1 MKKGFGKLRKP
12 IIITIL
18 ALLVVSYYIYLTHRN
33 VNNDDKMTSNSAV
46 SEITARDLEKNYPGT
61 PRAVV
66 SYFADIQKIWYKED
80 ITGDELTGLAQHAR
94 ALFDDELLAA
104 NDYEQYMNNL
114 RNEITSYKEK
124 ESYITECIVEDG
136 YDTEYK
142 TFQNKSYAFV
152 NTKYY
157 VKDNKNLSVVY
168 EKYTLRKDSDSH
180 WKILFWE
187 VTDGTE
193 MEEK

>member
-1 MKKGFGKLRKP
+1 M
-12 IIITIL
+12 
-18 ALLVVSYYIYLTHRN
+18 LL
-33 VNNDDKMTSNSAV
+33 
-46 SEITARDLEKNYPGT
+46 
-61 PRAVV
+61 
-66 SYFADIQKIWYKED
+66 
-80 ITGDELTGLAQHAR
+80 
-94 ALFDDELLAA
+94 
-104 NDYEQYMNNL
+104 
-114 RNEITSYKEK
+114 
-124 ESYITECIVEDG
+124 VEDG

>member
-1 MKKGFGKLRKP
+1 MKKRRGKLRKP

-46 SEITARDLEKNYPGT
+46 SEITSRDLEKNYPGT

-66 SYFADIQKIWYKED
+66 SYFADIQKIWYKDD
-80 ITGDELTGLAQHAR
+80 ITNDELTGLVQHAR
-94 ALFDDELLAA
+94 ALFDDELLVA

-114 RNEITSYKEK
+114 RSEITSYKDN

-157 VKDNKNLSVVY
+157 VKDDKNLNVVY
-168 EKYTLRKDSDSH
+168 EKYTLRKDSDSR

>member
-1 MKKGFGKLRKP
+1 MKKRLGKLRKP

-46 SEITARDLEKNYPGT
+46 SEITSRDLEKNYPGT

-66 SYFADIQKIWYKED
+66 SYFADIQKIWYKDD

-104 NDYEQYMNNL
+104 NDYEQYM
-114 RNEITSYKEK
+114 
-124 ESYITECIVEDG
+124 
-136 YDTEYK
+136 
-142 TFQNKSYAFV
+142 
-152 NTKYY
+152 
-157 VKDNKNLSVVY
+157 KNL
-168 EKYTLRKDSDSH
+168 
-180 WKILFWE
+180 
-187 VTDGTE
+187 
-193 MEEK
+193 